1 MASKGTKYAAV
12 AAIAALAGAKFYK
25 DHIEYRAYSRI
36 DEIKRGR
43 ARGPITEGCLVLEGG
58 ALRGLYTS
66 GVTDALMEHGIN
78 LQTVIGVSAGALN
91 GVGYVTR
98 QIGRSARFNLS
109 NRYNRRYFGIE
120 AFLRNRSP
128 FGFDYMFSDEVNVE
142 ALDWKAFNSS
152 SRRFVA
158 VATDIAT
165 GKPAYL
171 EKKNV
176 SDMDKAIRASATMPV
191 LSSSVYLDGHRYL
204 DGGCSCNIP
213 YQWAMDE
220 GYEKIVVVRTR
231 SRGFHKDTTTGGAT
245 DSVYDELLSRRYAAR
260 PNLLRAL
267 RNSDERY
274 NHECDRLE
282 HLEEK
287 GRVFCIAPS
296 IPPRVGRMEPDI
308 EKIGDL
314 YMLGHADAEAAIPA
328 LRKYL
333 GLAPEEK
340 K

>member
-1 MASKGTKYAAV
+1 MASKELKYAAV
-12 AAIAALAGAKFYK
+12 AAVAAFAGAKFYK
-25 DHIEYRAYSRI
+25 DHIEYKSYSRI
-36 DEIKRGR
+36 GEIKHGR
-43 ARGPITEGCLVLEGG
+43 ARGPITDGCLVLEGG

-66 GVTDALMEHGIN
+66 GVTDCLMEHGIN

-91 GVGYVTR
+91 GVGYITR

-128 FGFDYMFSDEVNVE
+128 FGFDYMFSDKVNVE

-176 SDMDKAIRASATMPV
+176 SDMDNAIRASATMPI
-191 LSSSVYLDGHRYL
+191 LSASVYLDGHRYL

-213 YQWAMDE
+213 YQWALDQ
-220 GYEKIVVVRTR
+220 GYEKVVVVRTR
-231 SRGFHKDTTTGGAT
+231 SRGFHKDASGAT

-274 NHECDRLE
+274 NRECDRLE
-282 HLEEK
+282 RLEEK

-296 IPPRVGRMEPDI
+296 IPPRVGRMDPDI

-333 GLAPEEK
+333 GMEPEK
-340 K
+340 AKD

>member
-1 MASKGTKYAAV
+1 MASKGVKYAAV
-12 AAIAALAGAKFYK
+12 AAVAALAGAKFYK
-25 DHIEYRAYSRI
+25 DHIEYKSYSRI
-36 DEIKRGR
+36 DEIKHGR
-43 ARGPITEGCLVLEGG
+43 ARGPITDGCLVLEGG

-78 LQTVIGVSAGALN
+78 LQTVVGVSAGALN
-91 GVGYVTR
+91 GVGYITR

-109 NRYNRRYFGIE
+109 NRYNHRYFGLT
-120 AFLRNRSP
+120 AYLRNKSP
-128 FGFDYMFSDEVNVE
+128 FGFEYMFSDQVNVE

-158 VATDIAT
+158 VATDVAT

-191 LSSSVYLDGHRYL
+191 LSASVYLDGHRYL

-213 YQWAMDE
+213 YQWALDE
-220 GYEKIVVVRTR
+220 GYEQVVVIRTR
-231 SRGFHKDTTTGGAT
+231 SRGFHKDTTGGGMA
-245 DSVYDELLSRRYAAR
+245 DAAYDEVAARRYAVY

-267 RNSDERY
+267 RHSDERY
-274 NHECDRLE
+274 NRECDRLE
-282 HLEEK
+282 RLEER

-296 IPPRVGRMEPDI
+296 IPPQVGRMEPDI
-308 EKIGDL
+308 EKLGDL

-333 GLAPEEK
+333 GMPAEEK
-340 K
+340 